1 MLRETGTTRLN
12 VVRSPS
18 SGPQVDPFMQA
29 VREAAAGDFDVLG
42 EIGRGND
49 GTIVYLARDMQSK
62 RLVALKLQR
71 DASLA
76 DEFSLEMIKHLE
88 GTMPGLESRC
98 SSCGKSLTGWA
109 RFCTFCGADLS
120 GAPAAQDAAERQSL
134 LSAVKEAV
142 AGEYEVLG
150 EMERREGGGAV
161 YFARDLKLGK
171 IVALRL
177 TRENVG
183 GQDSYSLGLTMAM
196 KPLAASLGVKPMATQ
211 VLQKQSAPPPK
222 AAPPPAPP
230 RAAAPPPPPPLP
242 HAAGGPPPLAAAAGK
257 PNLKLIAGIVGAL
270 LVILMIV
277 LLTLPSD
284 SGEAAAPTATVP
296 PAAQPTAPPLAAA
309 DPAPTTPTP
318 TPTPGPDATIP
329 PPTSGRLR
337 IGTLPSGATLSIDG
351 RPRTGRTFTLSAGN
365 HTLAVRAPGYEPYTE
380 VLEIQA
386 AGIAT
391 WNPTLTRSTVAGPQ
405 PQAPRPPPAKT
416 PTKRD
421 SAVATVPS
429 GPTCQTSVA
438 AAQWNTAFPLCQQEA
453 NGGSAVAQYETGRM
467 YEAGRGVKK
476 SMSQAK
482 SWYAKAA
489 AQGHADAKRR
499 LDAIELE
506 EARQRRPF

>member
-12 VVRSPS
+12 VVRSPT

-49 GTIVYLARDMQSK
+49 GTIVYLARDVQSK

-71 DASLA
+71 DPSLA

-120 GAPAAQDAAERQSL
+120 GAPTAPDAAERQSL

-150 EMERREGGGAV
+150 EMDRREGGGAV

-196 KPLAASLGVKPMATQ
+196 KPLAASLGVKPLATQ

-222 AAPPPAPP
+222 AAPPPP

-242 HAAGGPPPLAAAAGK
+242 HAAGGPPPLAHAAGK
-257 PNLKLIAGIVGAL
+257 PNIKLIAGIVGAL

-284 SGEAAAPTATVP
+284 SGEAAPPTATAP
-296 PAAQPTAPPLAAA
+296 PTTQPTTPPVATA
-309 DPAPTTPTP
+309 DPAPATPTQ
-318 TPTPGPDATIP
+318 TPTPGPDATTP
-329 PPTSGRLR
+329 APTSGRLR
-337 IGTLPSGATLSIDG
+337 LGTLPSGASFSIDG
-351 RPRTGRTFTLSAGN
+351 RARTGRSFTLSPGT

-380 VLEIQA
+380 VLEIQP
-386 AGIAT
+386 GGTAT
-391 WNPTLTRSTVAGPQ
+391 WNPTLTRSALGP
-405 PQAPRPPPAKT
+405 PPPAPRPTPPPAK
-416 PTKRD
+416 RD
-421 SAVATVPS
+421 SVAALPA
-429 GPTCQTSVA
+429 GPTCQSSVA
-438 AAQWNTAFPLCQQEA
+438 AGQWNTAFPLCQQEG
-453 NGGSAVAQYETGRM
+453 NGGAAAAQYETGRM

-476 SMSQAK
+476 SMTQAK
-482 SWYAKAA
+482 SWYGKAA
-489 AQGHADAKRR
+489 AQGHANAKRR
-499 LDAIELE
+499 LETIELN
-506 EARQRRPF
+506 EARQRKPF